1 MQHTYNVMTW
11 RVHVTIVAVE
21 MQQHILLFSTLY
33 HKQHGFW
40 KTFIEETVCI
50 LIFST
55 TFHYNISHS
64 KKNSE
69 SYYHKG
75 TWVCT

>member
-1 MQHTYNVMTW
+1 MIW

-21 MQQHILLFSTLY
+21 MQQRILRFSTLY

-40 KTFIEETVCI
+40 KAFIEDMCI

-55 TFHYNISHS
+55 TFDYNISHS

-69 SYYHKG
+69 
-75 TWVCT
+75 